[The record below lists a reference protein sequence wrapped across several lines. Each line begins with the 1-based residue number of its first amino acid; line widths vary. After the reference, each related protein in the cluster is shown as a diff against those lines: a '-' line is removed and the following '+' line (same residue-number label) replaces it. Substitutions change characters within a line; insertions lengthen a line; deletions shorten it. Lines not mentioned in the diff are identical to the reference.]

1 MRSTF
6 AFFLL
11 ALATLAVVA
20 QANDCVVASC
30 GSELRSCL
38 RDPVCSTA
46 VTCIQSCGPSNPAC
60 ARTCTAQATSDEAFA
75 NVTSC
80 AAQCSPDQSVW
91 DLADDL
97 LELEE
102 PRLLGKCGFL
112 KKAACAV
119 AIGGAVAACGG
130 PEDLP
135 CIIKALKALHGCAKC
150 FCEDHGCKDL
160 CKHIC

>member
-1 MRSTF
+1 MTKKHLHNDHCDGGST
-6 AFFLL
+6 
-11 ALATLAVVA
+11 
-20 QANDCVVASC
+20 N
-30 GSELRSCL
+30 
-38 RDPVCSTA
+38 
-46 VTCIQSCGPSNPAC
+46 
-60 ARTCTAQATSDEAFA
+60 DEAFA
-75 NVTSC
+75 NVTAC
-80 AAQCSPDQSVW
+80 AAQCSPGQFVW

-135 CIIKALKALHGCAKC
+135 CIIKALKALHGCAKWYA
-150 FCEDHGCKDL
+150 DQSR
-160 CKHIC
+160 